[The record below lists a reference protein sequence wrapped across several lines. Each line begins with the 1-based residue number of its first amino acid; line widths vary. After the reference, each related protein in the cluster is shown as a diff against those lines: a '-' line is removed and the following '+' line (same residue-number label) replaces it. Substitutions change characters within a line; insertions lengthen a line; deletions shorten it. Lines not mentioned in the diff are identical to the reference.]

1 MKIKFYA
8 DDKLPQNEAIK
19 ILVLPQLLE
28 QFFMK
33 VINIIHKF
41 SR

>member
-19 ILVLPQLLE
+19 ILVLVIVIRAVFHESNKHYPQV
-28 QFFMK
+28 F
-33 VINIIHKF
+33 
-41 SR
+41 